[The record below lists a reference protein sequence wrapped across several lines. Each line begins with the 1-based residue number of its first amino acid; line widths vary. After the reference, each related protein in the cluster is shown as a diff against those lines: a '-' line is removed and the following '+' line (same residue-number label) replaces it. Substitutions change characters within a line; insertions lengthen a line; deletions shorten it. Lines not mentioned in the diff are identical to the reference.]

1 VSAPDEA
8 QERLTPLRRL
18 AIAAIIVTASA
29 LFLSLAVAGC
39 AVMFSLGGVEATRDH
54 PPAACQQY
62 GGHFSVWSGWHCAPP
77 PSGPDLN

>member
-29 LFLSLAVAGC
+29 LFLALAGAGC
-39 AVMFSLGGVEATRDH
+39 VVMFSLGGIAATRDR

-62 GGHFSVWSGWHCAPP
+62 GGRFSVWSGWHCAPP
-77 PSGPDLN
+77 PSGRTLN